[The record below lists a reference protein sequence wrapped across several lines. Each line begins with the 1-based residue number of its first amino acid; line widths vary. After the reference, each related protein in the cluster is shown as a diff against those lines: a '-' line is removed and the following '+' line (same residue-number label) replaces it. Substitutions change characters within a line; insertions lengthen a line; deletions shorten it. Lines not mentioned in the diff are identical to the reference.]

1 MRVYITEGNK
11 ETAVEIHCIT
21 ADEKTRRLQKYIEA
35 YGMTLSGKS
44 DGETR
49 AVPLGEILYFESVDG
64 RTFIYT
70 RESVLETDK
79 KLYELEEQLDSS
91 DFCRC
96 SKSCIININAV
107 EKLRPEISRNIT
119 AFMTG
124 GDAITISRR
133 YVSGFRA
140 IIERGA
146 DK

>member
-1 MRVYITEGNK
+1 MKVYITQGNS
-11 ETAVEIHCIT
+11 ETAVEIHCVT
-21 ADEKTRRLQKYIEA
+21 ADEKTGKLKKYIEA
-35 YGMTLSGKS
+35 YGMTLSGKMN
-44 DGETR
+44 GETKI
-49 AVPLGEILYFESVDG
+49 VLLKDVLYFESVDG

-70 RESVLETDK
+70 SDSVLETDK
-79 KLYELEEQLDSS
+79 KLYELEEWLESG
-91 DFCRC
+91 DFYRC

-133 YVSGFRA
+133 YASGFRA

-146 DK
+146 EK